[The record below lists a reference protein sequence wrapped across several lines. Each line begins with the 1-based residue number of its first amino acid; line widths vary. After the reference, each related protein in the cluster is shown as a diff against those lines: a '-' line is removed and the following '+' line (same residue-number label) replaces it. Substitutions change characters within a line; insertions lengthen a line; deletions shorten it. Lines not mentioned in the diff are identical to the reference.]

1 MIGTAAVQL
10 QSLKLVNGK
19 AHVLVPI
26 REMGKKENGRKLARP
41 LSGVSVESEMDE
53 KLNTDPDN
61 IPSSDMIYMDVLK
74 PTESTGSNFDALVSK
89 AVGGMFKTLSQ
100 GRRCF
105 VEVEV

>member
-1 MIGTAAVQL
+1 L

-26 REMGKKENGRKLARP
+26 RETGKKEKGRKLARP

-53 KLNTDPDN
+53 QLNRDPNN
-61 IPSSDMIYMDVLK
+61 IPTSDMIYMEVLK
-74 PTESTGSNFDALVSK
+74 PTESTGSNFDVLVSK
-89 AVGGMFKTLSQ
+89 AVGGLFKSFSQ